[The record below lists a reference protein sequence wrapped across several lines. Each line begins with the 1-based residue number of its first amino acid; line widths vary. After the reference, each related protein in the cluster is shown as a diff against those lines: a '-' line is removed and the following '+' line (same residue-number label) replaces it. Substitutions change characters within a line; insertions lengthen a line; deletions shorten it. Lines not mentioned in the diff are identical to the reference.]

1 VIATAAVAASRF
13 TAALCLGF
21 ALRTHNITLAA
32 RVVYADLQ
40 SDARLISAD
49 MALRLTHEAFPL
61 SGEAAISSLAV
72 LQPLKEGRGNFVR
85 PLGREVVN
93 FSSPPPYPVV

>member
-32 RVVYADLQ
+32 RVVYADFQ

-49 MALRLTHEAFPL
+49 MALRLTHEASLP
-61 SGEAAISSLAV
+61 GEVAISSLAV